1 MPDNQAAI
9 ADSAFR
15 GPAPRATEHRLEIPL
30 QHVRGGTST
39 GVLLYEGHL
48 PEDTALRE
56 EAIRHIMG
64 VPQAGEAPGDRQIT
78 GLGRG
83 IPQSCKVFIVGPSP
97 REDADIQSTLAQLA
111 PGKSEIDW
119 SVNCGNMSAALPFYA
134 DEFGL
139 ADLEPGD
146 CRVRIHNTNTDVV
159 THGRMTKSANG
170 RTDTVLTEIPG
181 VLGRWPAVQLEM
193 LNPAGAKTGRL
204 LPTGAA
210 IDVIGGVEASC
221 VDLAVPMVIL
231 KAVDLGLTALEDP
244 NALDANQVVRER
256 LREIWVAAGL
266 KMGLLSSDG
275 SPMTAEQL
283 ARSETIPKICVVAPP
298 NEEEQR
304 QGAHIRVR
312 YFTPQAAHKSM
323 AVTGG
328 ACLAAACMVPGS
340 TASQAVSGVAPLAEE
355 FEERVVGLAN
365 PAGVLRAGIRGRR
378 SQDGAL
384 EIPAASYERSAQT
397 LMQGYVPIYH
407 ASDALRAWYVARSFR
422 RS

>member
-1 MPDNQAAI
+1 MSDNHGVIGDAG
-9 ADSAFR
+9 FR
-15 GPAPRATEHRLEIPL
+15 GPEPRMAGHQLEIPV

-39 GVLLYEGHL
+39 GVVLFDGHL
-48 PEDTALRE
+48 PEDSDLRE

-64 VPQAGEAPGDRQIT
+64 VPQVGEAPGDRQIT

-83 IPQSCKVFIVGPSP
+83 IPQSCKVFIVSRSP

-111 PGKSEIDW
+111 PGKSQIDW

-134 DEFGL
+134 DDFGL
-139 ADLEPGD
+139 VDLQPGD

-159 THGRMTKSANG
+159 THGRLTKSANG
-170 RTDTVLTEIPG
+170 LTSEVLAEIPG

-193 LNPAGAKTGRL
+193 LKPAGAKTGHL

-210 IDVIGGVEASC
+210 IDVFEGVETSC
-221 VDLAVPMVIL
+221 VDLAVPMVIV

-244 NALDANQVVRER
+244 NTLDADQALGEK
-256 LREIWVAAGL
+256 LCQIWVAAGL
-266 KMGLLSSDG
+266 KMGLRSSNG
-275 SPMTAEQL
+275 SPMTADQL
-283 ARSETIPKICVVAPP
+283 ARSETIPKICIVASPSD
-298 NEEEQR
+298 EESA

-328 ACLAAACMVPGS
+328 ACLAAACFIPGS
-340 TASQAVSGVAPLAEE
+340 TASQVVKGVAPLDAEMG
-355 FEERVVGLAN
+355 ERVVGLAN

-378 SQDGAL
+378 LSDGAL
-384 EIPAASYERSAQT
+384 DIPAASYERSAQT

-407 ASDALRAWYVARSFR
+407 ASEALKAWYAARF
-422 RS
+422 